1 MLLIFNYTAF
11 NFFFELLITMVVV
24 SLLVLLFSM
33 DTSLS
38 FVCFQGFIPKKLQR
52 MDISLVAACM
62 AMFFLYAASLST
74 DHQLLCSAFL
84 SLRML
89 LIFSLK
95 VRLPRSTSPCVVGIL
110 GAP

>member
-1 MLLIFNYTAF
+1 
-11 NFFFELLITMVVV
+11 MVVV

-62 AMFFLYAASLST
+62 AMLYAASLST

-95 VRLPRSTSPCVVGIL
+95 VRLPRSTSPCVVGVL